1 MSFECLPELFHR
13 ASSRPLTYVVAYS
26 DIHVYYFQKNASQMK
41 FARELWER
49 IRRECKM
56 ALFIFVKAAQD

>member
-1 MSFECLPELFHR
+1 MFH
-13 ASSRPLTYVVAYS
+13 S

-49 IRRECKM
+49 IRREC
-56 ALFIFVKAAQD
+56 LSPNILSHTPFCNTPSYDY

>member
-1 MSFECLPELFHR
+1 MLTGAFP
-13 ASSRPLTYVVAYS
+13 SSKLETANHVVAYS

-56 ALFIFVKAAQD
+56 ALFILVKAAHD